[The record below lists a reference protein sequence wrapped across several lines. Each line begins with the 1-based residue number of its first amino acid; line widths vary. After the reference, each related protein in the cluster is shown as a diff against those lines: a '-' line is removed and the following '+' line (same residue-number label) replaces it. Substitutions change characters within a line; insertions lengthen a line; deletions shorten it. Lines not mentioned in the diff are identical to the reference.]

1 MIHTLERLTESIQE
15 HSPQAMRIVEPEIQI
30 DYNEF
35 NKNIR
40 HQLKEIY
47 DTKTSIEAAL
57 TESNYA
63 YGTNR

>member
-1 MIHTLERLTESIQE
+1 MINTLERLKESIQE
-15 HSPQAMRIVEPEIQI
+15 HNPKAMSTVVPETQI

-40 HQLKEIY
+40 QQLKEIY

>member
-15 HSPQAMRIVEPEIQI
+15 HNPKAMRIVEPETQI

-35 NKNIR
+35 NRNIR

-47 DTKTSIEAAL
+47 DTKTSIEAAI
-57 TESNYA
+57 TESNRA
-63 YGTNR
+63 YRRNR